1 MGGGNLTD
9 ENRKLVL
16 SIADHICLLDDE
28 SKIFVAGYI
37 FGAIFNEE
45 KREVIFQDLI
55 RRRNVNESYKID

>member
-1 MGGGNLTD
+1 LTD

-37 FGAIFNEE
+37 FGSIFSEE
-45 KREVIFQDLI
+45 KREAIFQDLI
-55 RRRNVNESYKID
+55 KGRNVNGSYKFE